1 MLINNL
7 ECHYSFM
14 QGLHDAMISAVDKAK
29 QPNLSELTAF
39 IPQLELVR
47 LSSRTEAQQV
57 EMEKAVEAVLEILTQ
72 KKSAEDAKTE
82 AEEMTK
88 RSCVLE
94 ASAIVSPIY
103 QSYFGFAPVFQDAE
117 FTPEETVVQK
127 QV

>member
-1 MLINNL
+1 
-7 ECHYSFM
+7 M
-14 QGLHDAMISAVDKAK
+14 QGLHDAMISAAVDKAT
-29 QPNLSELTAF
+29 QPNLSEITALL
-39 IPQLELVR
+39 PKLMLVT
-47 LSSRTEAQQV
+47 LSSRTEGQQV
-57 EMEKAVEAVLEILTQ
+57 EMEKAVEALLEILTP
-72 KKSAEDAKTE
+72 KKSAEEAKTE

-88 RSCVLE
+88 RASVLE